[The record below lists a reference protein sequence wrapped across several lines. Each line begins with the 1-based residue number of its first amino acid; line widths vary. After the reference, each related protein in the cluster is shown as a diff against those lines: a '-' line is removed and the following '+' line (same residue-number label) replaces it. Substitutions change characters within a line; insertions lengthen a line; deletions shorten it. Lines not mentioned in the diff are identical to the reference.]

1 MSGAPPVVAGAAPRL
16 AADAAAWLQGLAVER
31 QLSPHTL
38 AAYRRDLDALLQWCA
53 LHAID
58 DWPALHAESLR
69 GFIAAEHRRGLA
81 PKSLQRLLSSCRS
94 LLRHLLAEGRI
105 AASPASGLRAPK
117 APRRLPQVLDVDE
130 VQHLVEVE
138 GDDRLARRDR
148 AMLELFY
155 SSGLRLAELCRLR
168 WADLDLDEGMA
179 RILGKGSKTR
189 VVPIGAAACT
199 ALRALQGA
207 DAAPTD
213 AVFRGRGSAPISPRT
228 VQARLARI
236 AQQQG
241 LFKRVHP
248 HLLRHS
254 CASHLLESSG
264 DLRGV
269 QELLGH
275 ADIGSTQIYTH
286 LDYQHLAR
294 VYDAAHPR
302 ARRKG

>member
-1 MSGAPPVVAGAAPRL
+1 MSGSPAAVVAAPRL
-16 AADAAAWLQGLAVER
+16 MADAADWLQRLAIER

-38 AAYRRDLDALLQWCA
+38 AAYRRDLDALLGWCA
-53 LHAID
+53 SRGIE
-58 DWPALHAESLR
+58 DWPALDAESLR

-117 APRRLPQVLDVDE
+117 SPRRLPQVLDVDE
-130 VQHLVEVE
+130 VQQLVEVE

-168 WADLDLDEGMA
+168 WADLDLDEGLA

-189 VVPIGAAACT
+189 VVPIGRSACAALLALRGGDAAA
-199 ALRALQGA
+199 A
-207 DAAPTD
+207 DP
-213 AVFRGRGSAPISPRT
+213 VFRGRGASPISPRT

-302 ARRKG
+302 ARRK

>member
-1 MSGAPPVVAGAAPRL
+1 MTGTPTAVDPAPRL
-16 AADAAAWLQGLAVER
+16 VADAAAWLQRLAVER
-31 QLSPHTL
+31 RLSPHTL
-38 AAYRRDLDALLQWCA
+38 AAYRRDLDALLRWCA
-53 LHAID
+53 SHAIA
-58 DWPALHAESLR
+58 DWPALNAESLR

-81 PKSLQRLLSSCRS
+81 PKSLQRLLSTCRS
-94 LLRHLLAEGRI
+94 LLRHLLAEGRV
-105 AASPASGLRAPK
+105 AASAASGLRAPK

-130 VQHLVEVE
+130 VQQLVEVE

-168 WADLDLDEGMA
+168 WGDLDLDEGMA
-179 RILGKGSKTR
+179 RVLGKGSKTR
-189 VVPIGAAACT
+189 VVPIGAAACA
-199 ALRALQGA
+199 ALRVLERGGPA
-207 DAAPTD
+207 DP
-213 AVFRGRGSAPISPRT
+213 VFRGRGTAPISPRT

-302 ARRKG
+302 ARRKP